1 MQWASEWFTAS
12 IGCIVFSSL
21 RKVEIM
27 RMRLV
32 LAAMAVVTSSLVFAD
47 SPTATLTSSGGKLQV
62 SFSGT
67 TKAAVARPVYLAWG
81 ERDMGADYAAWERVQ
96 KLGTLAANAT
106 SLSVNLPARVPA
118 SAAMRVFVFD
128 GATTG
133 DVWLDAIRADSD
145 QYIDT
150 GVKPNARTSCFM
162 DWKMNDIA
170 ERQMRAFGMTGDI
183 CFQVY
188 VNGSGQWAYTYKDG
202 GGDWQGLGVA
212 ITDTDRVQ
220 ILLDGPANL
229 LQLEYDG
236 VSKKFVS
243 PLSATRTK
251 DGTKSVGVFTA
262 IDSNGRYLNSDK
274 NTDGTFKFPN
284 RSVTRAD
291 LYSFTMQKDG
301 ATVVNLKPYRKDGV
315 AGAWDSAQQK
325 FLKSGTANAFV
336 AVDPIGNP
344 VESCAVAVVFV
355 AAAGE
360 TLETDA
366 AAGDVSVQVNTGR
379 SGGGIVKMFDDNTY
393 TGPTIL
399 SCGTLWASAFLSD
412 SQGALGKKADLRL
425 GPGTLFWDGGTG
437 TYNGDVTTDLKFLKN
452 GVAGLSEGVVFDVAD
467 GSDLTLAGKF
477 DNPNGAFIKKG
488 AGTLRIPGGAGTNI
502 VLAANGGY
510 VDALCLQA
518 LKFNANGDVPDKGY
532 SGFCLAGGTL
542 VLGEKGGT
550 FEINGSAS
558 DTMIGTMTKDP
569 VLDAGEQED
578 GNGVLEVR
586 GGEVNI
592 NNWLGMGAKCGFTTT
607 TPNYVP
613 ESGIRVYGGTLRAKA
628 SFGMGRNKNAVPQ
641 KDADGSYI
649 PMRTKTFIEVHGGE
663 FQIWNSNRFSPCDD
677 AGADARILIDGGRLF
692 MRGTI
697 TDGVPTTSAGIK
709 FGCCSDGANETPS
722 HADVTIRDKGILE
735 STDNFIDDK
744 RKNVTVDFKVL
755 DGGTAR
761 WNRLYK
767 NSSKDGAR
775 FDVLFDG
782 GKTELRY
789 AGYTDWVKADIDTFK
804 IGTHGM
810 IFTTASDCNQHV
822 RNTISKTLTATNT
835 HPDEV
840 AQGVRVIGASPRDSG
855 FCFAVPQEWEGP
867 TTIGRFG
874 ICELTGTGTF
884 PSASAVTIEPTGK
897 LVATNRPQ
905 TFASLAIGS
914 AGTTGL
920 ATLGLAAD
928 QLPLT
933 ANAFSRDAKA
943 ALAFELFETAG
954 DVAPLSTAGTYTLVR
969 VPVAAKATL
978 EGLAFSCANP
988 AADTGYT
995 FAVNENGDFAE
1006 LRVTVGAAAL
1016 PDLQT
1021 TEGNVLIVTDPIT
1034 GSATLTPNATVT
1046 GGGTVDLSG
1055 ALGDFAGRL
1064 VGGSGTVKFTDAG
1077 FAANRPDALVLGP
1090 GTLWFAGAAA
1100 EAAGLIINAGS
1111 AHAGVLQVDSSLTL
1125 LGLSNVTG
1133 AMMKKGAGDLIFK
1146 GNGLFDCGKED
1157 NSFSRSAKD
1166 SVKVNGDGP
1175 TASLKSLLV
1184 SEGRLVIGTKDDP
1197 EDAPQVV
1204 LGTNLGVG
1212 CRSRGKE
1219 TDDTRPETAGE
1230 LILNNGSVTMPDYC
1244 FLGFYNGTPATD
1256 PTGALQSKIIV
1267 NGGVFSAKAM
1277 RLYHDNNGNMMTGSP
1292 TLEVNGGEVNLSTY
1306 LESAYSSYT
1315 ATDAIAP
1322 VSRVRVMGG
1331 ILRVG
1336 KDFNIGCSAASP
1348 ESVTIVGGTGI
1359 LEVTGN
1365 INLSQKATSKP
1376 QRLYLNEGGTIRT
1389 KGSIVHGAGTS
1400 EIYFRGGVWEIG
1412 YGHGSCVG
1420 PAIEKHTAY
1429 VGEAGVKIDC
1439 RAWANLPLDSS
1450 YIEMKQKF
1458 LRDPELGSDEADGG
1472 IELRGPATAVF
1483 RSAMNGSTITGPIV
1497 SKDGFVIGVDNGC
1510 QLFKTH
1516 EFRLGAGGGFRA
1528 SGDGMYI
1535 NSLTLGEEDG
1545 TEPIVLDWC
1554 NNAYAKQLVCS
1565 NAVSVLSPVTVAFH
1579 RGGGSCGINGIR
1591 AGSFDVLYYRAADDA
1606 NVPLDQFVAN
1616 PKFPDYTFAYAKS
1629 DITSGA
1635 YAGWKKVSVVITA
1648 NPGAATD
1655 TWKSTSA
1662 GGTWE
1667 DVSNWVGETRA
1678 ANATNALAVFQQAT
1692 AAAVPVSVTETPTVG
1707 KLTLQATAAANGYK
1721 LTGAPLNLN
1730 HSDFLT
1736 PPSVVAKSGT
1746 HELAG
1751 GLVTDDTYSRANE
1764 TSANGGRTG
1773 AIGVAPETGAKVVLS
1788 GPVTT
1793 DPKREL
1799 YVNNAALKDG
1809 GTTVIAAPV
1818 STKEVVVQSGTLE
1831 LDDFANLGDAALT
1844 VKAATLHY
1852 TGAATE
1858 TATAFTGAPG
1868 SNLVATVLNL
1878 DSDVTFTGPFT
1889 TTSGAIIKRGPGA
1902 LRLTYPGAVKLGYG
1916 GKSGQDGIYSWN
1928 ATTAWPANG
1937 DSLVS
1942 NLSPFYLDDGSLTV
1956 GRVGQTCAFGTSGNN
1971 DIFLGSQPRAGWTY
1985 DAGNKVAFNFLAGTL
2000 SGAVIGLQHG
2010 MRRGT
2015 NPSTLAGGKDR
2026 CWFEYNQ
2033 YGGTASFGNIYFGYE
2048 LTQYDNHCLASMN
2061 LHGGTFKANGY
2072 FRLGQTHCKVAGE
2085 NEPHATV
2092 NVYDGATLYLS
2103 NANWPSRIV
2112 YMSYAA
2118 GSGDLKNHQNKSED
2132 ATLNMFGGSFT
2143 NASHFYVGC
2152 NGSEATINLRGGVLG
2167 CVNLMRLDYTKGQT
2181 DNTTNR
2187 VYAAIGRAYLN
2198 WDGGEFRP
2206 TAAMESGDHLK
2217 SDELNATLGNF
2228 TAVRI
2233 GEGGAKIST
2242 SELKNPA
2249 KTYTI
2254 AQALESSTA
2263 ADGGLEKRGANT
2275 LALTGANAYNGPT
2288 VVAAGTLLIPAGA
2301 DPSAIPSNSVVSVA
2315 DGATLEFADGA
2326 SAAVKN
2332 LQIDMKQTGGTIRGF
2347 RPAKRGNLYLTNAS
2361 GVAMD
2366 TVLANL
2372 AIDGFT
2378 GATRLRNWNVYVNGL
2393 LNTSY
2398 GLTVV
2403 NGKLVIGPHGI
2414 GLAVIVK

>member
-1 MQWASEWFTAS
+1 M
-12 IGCIVFSSL
+12 
-21 RKVEIM
+21 K
-27 RMRLV
+27 RLCLMV
-32 LAAMAVVTSSLVFAD
+32 AAMAVSFGVYADLTVVSSLDGSNVTYAV
-47 SPTATLTSSGGKLQV
+47 SGAAAAAT
-62 SFSGT
+62 
-67 TKAAVARPVYLAWG
+67 ARPVYLAWG
-81 ERDMGADYAAWERVQ
+81 ETDAGADWAKWEEAEKV
-96 KLGTLAANAT
+96 GTLAANAT
-106 SLSVNLPARVPA
+106 SMTFTLPARVKTTCP
-118 SAAMRVFVFD
+118 MRVFLFSGTD
-128 GATTG
+128 G
-133 DVWLDAIRADSD
+133 DNVWLDAIRADND
-145 QYIDT
+145 QYLNT
-150 GVKPNARTSCFM
+150 GIKPNPQTACFI
-162 DWKMNDIA
+162 DVKMADNVVQQ
-170 ERQMRAFGMTGDI
+170 RLFGIDGGL
-183 CFQVY
+183 CFQTY
-188 VNGSGQWAYTYKDG
+188 INGSKQWAYTFKDG
-202 GGDWQGLGVA
+202 EGNWQGLSIDVTA
-212 ITDTDRVQ
+212 TDRVQ
-220 ILLDGPANL
+220 YLVDGYRNYL
-229 LQLEYDG
+229 RLQYNG
-236 VSKKFVS
+236 VDKKKVFG
-243 PLSATRTK
+243 LSSTRTVEGTSPVGVLTHLSSN
-251 DGTKSVGVFTA
+251 GTKRYSNTA
-262 IDSNGRYLNSDK
+262 NTHNSY
-274 NTDGTFKFPN
+274 TW
-284 RSVTRAD
+284 AD
-291 LYSFTMQKDG
+291 LYGFYMKKSG
-301 ATVVNLKPYRKDGV
+301 ALVSCLKPCKKDGV
-315 AGAWDSAQQK
+315 ACAYDGIQRK
-325 FLKSGTANAFV
+325 HLMSGTANAFV
-336 AVDPIGNP
+336 AVDPIGEI
-344 VESCAVAVVFV
+344 VDSGTELVF
-355 AAAGE
+355 AG
-360 TLETDA
+360 TGTDPLEA
-366 AAGDVSVQVNTGR
+366 EEVSGNASVR
-379 SGGGIVKMFDDNTY
+379 LGGGIVKMNTANTY
-393 TGPTIL
+393 TGPTTLACGMLWMDEIL
-399 SCGTLWASAFLSD
+399 SDAL
-412 SQGALGKKADLRL
+412 GALGAKAPLML
-425 GPGTLFWDGGTG
+425 GPGTLSWNGGTG
-437 TYNGDVTTDLKFLKN
+437 VYNGDVTTKLDFMANNK
-452 GVAGLSEGVVFDVAD
+452 EGFSPAVVFDVAE
-467 GSDLTLAGKF
+467 GGDLTLAGKF
-477 DNPNGAFIKKG
+477 DNPNGAFVKTGK
-488 AGTLRIPGGAGTNI
+488 GTLRIPGGAGTNI
-502 VLAANGGY
+502 TLAATGGY

-518 LKFNANGDVPDKGY
+518 LKFNANGDTPTKGY

-641 KDADGSYI
+641 KDADGNYI

-663 FQIWNSNRFSPCDD
+663 FQIWDTSRFSPCDD
-677 AGADARILIDGGRLF
+677 AGADSRILVDGGRLF
-692 MRGTI
+692 LRGSVQ
-697 TDGVPTTSAGIK
+697 DGTPTTSAG
-709 FGCCSDGANETPS
+709 FRVGNCSDGANETPS
-722 HADVTIRDKGILE
+722 HADLTIRDTGVLE
-735 STDNFIDDK
+735 STDNYICNA
-744 RKNVTVDFKVL
+744 RKNVTVEFKVL

-782 GKTELRY
+782 GVAEQRY
-789 AGYTDWVKADIDTFK
+789 AGYPDWVKADLDSFRVGTRGMTFT
-804 IGTHGM
+804 IGDATG
-810 IFTTASDCNQHV
+810 DRNV
-822 RNTISKTLTATNT
+822 RNTINKTLTATNT

-840 AQGVRVIGASPRDSG
+840 AQGVTVLGGKGDRFAG
-855 FCFAVPQEWEGP
+855 FRFAVPQAWDGP

-874 ICELTGTGTF
+874 ICELTGTGAF
-884 PSASAVTIEPTGK
+884 PSLSPVTIEPTGK
-897 LVATNRPQ
+897 LVATNQPQ
-905 TFASLAIGS
+905 TFASLAIGRT
-914 AGTTGL
+914 GTTGL

-933 ANAFSRDAKA
+933 ANAFSRDAQA
-943 ALAFELFETAG
+943 ALAVELYSTAG

-978 EGLAFSCANP
+978 EGLAVSCANP
-988 AADTGYT
+988 AADTGYA

-1006 LRVTVGAAAL
+1006 LRVTVGAETL
-1016 PDLQT
+1016 PALQT
-1021 TEGNVLIVTDPIT
+1021 TEGNELIVTDPIT
-1034 GSATLTPNATVT
+1034 GSATLTPNASAT
-1046 GGGTVDLSG
+1046 GGGLVDLSG
-1055 ALGDFAGRL
+1055 ALGSFAGRL

-1100 EAAGLIINAGS
+1100 EAAGLIIDAGS
-1111 AHAGVLQVDSSLTL
+1111 AHAGVLRIDDSLTL
-1125 LGLSNVTG
+1125 WGLSNVTG
-1133 AMMKKGAGDLIFK
+1133 AMMKKGTGDLIFK
-1146 GNGLFDCGKED
+1146 GNGLFDCGNQD

-1166 SVKVNGDGP
+1166 SVKENGDGP

-1219 TDDTRPETAGE
+1219 TEDTRPETAGE

-1244 FLGFYNGTPATD
+1244 YLGFYNGTPATD

-1322 VSRVRVMGG
+1322 VSTVRVMGG

-1420 PAIEKHTAY
+1420 PAIANHTAAY

-1439 RAWANLPLDSS
+1439 RAWADLPLDSS

-1579 RGGGSCGINGIR
+1579 RGGGSCGITGIR

-1662 GGTWE
+1662 GGLWE

-1707 KLTLQATAAANGYK
+1707 KLTLQATSAANGYK

-1736 PPSVVAKSGT
+1736 PPSVIAKSGT

-1751 GLVTDDTYSRANE
+1751 GLVTDDAYSRSNE
-1764 TSANGGRTG
+1764 TAANGGCTG
-1773 AIGVAPETGAKVVLS
+1773 AIGVAPETDAKVVLS

-1799 YVNNAALKDG
+1799 YVNNPALKDG

-1858 TATAFTGAPG
+1858 TATAFTGAAG

-1889 TTSGAIIKRGPGA
+1889 STSGALVKSGPGA
-1902 LRLTYPGAVKLGYG
+1902 LRLTYPGSVKLGFG
-1916 GKSGQDGIYSWN
+1916 GKSGQSGIVGWN
-1928 ATTAWPANG
+1928 STTAWPANG

-1956 GRVGQTCAFGTSGNN
+1956 GRVGQTCAFGASGNN

-1985 DAGNKVAFNFLAGTL
+1985 DASNKVTFNFLAGTL
-2000 SGAVIGLQHG
+2000 NGAVIGLQHG

-2072 FRLGQTHCKVAGE
+2072 FRLGQTHCKDAGE

-2143 NASHFYVGC
+2143 NASHFYVGS
-2152 NGSEATINLRGGVLG
+2152 NGSEATINLKGGVLG
-2167 CVNLMRLDYTKGQT
+2167 CVNLMRLGYTKGQT
-2181 DNTTNR
+2181 DNSTNR
-2187 VYAAIGRAYLN
+2187 VYAALGRAYLN

-2217 SDELNATLGNF
+2217 SDELNATLANF

-2233 GEGGAKIST
+2233 GEGGARIST
-2242 SELKNPA
+2242 AELKNPA

-2263 ADGGLEKRGANT
+2263 ADGGLVKLGANT

-2288 VVAAGTLLIPAGA
+2288 VVAAGTLLIPANA

-2315 DGATLEFADGA
+2315 EGATLEFADGA
-2326 SAAVKN
+2326 KAAVKG
-2332 LQIDMKQTGGTIRGF
+2332 LTIDCASAGGTIKGF

-2361 GVAMD
+2361 GVSMD

-2393 LNTSY
+2393 LNTGY
-2398 GLTVV
+2398 GLTVA
-2403 NGKLVIGPHGI
+2403 NGRLVICPHGI
-2414 GLAVIVK
+2414 GMSVIIK